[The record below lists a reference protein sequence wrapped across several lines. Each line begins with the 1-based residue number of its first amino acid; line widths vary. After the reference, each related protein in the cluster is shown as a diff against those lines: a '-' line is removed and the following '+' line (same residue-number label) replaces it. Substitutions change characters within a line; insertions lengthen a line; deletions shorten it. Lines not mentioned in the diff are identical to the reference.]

1 MRTCVI
7 DVETWWS
14 TEHSLSKMNPM
25 VYCTHPETEIISL
38 AIKFDDYPTDVI
50 FGEDKI
56 KAALSKID
64 FTNTLVIG
72 HNLSGFDS
80 MILAWRLGVKPK
92 LWGCT
97 LAMARPIHEITVGK
111 SLAKL
116 VEHYG
121 IGIKDNSALLNTKGR
136 HLADFTPEEVDAMR
150 TYNKADAE
158 QCYALFQKLKPHY
171 TAKELWHIDASIRQL
186 VEPVFELD
194 VNLLR
199 DTLRAERSQK
209 SAIVLDLAE
218 KLGINVEGD
227 IGAVE
232 EVVTA
237 QLASAPKFTLLLNKL
252 GVEVPTKPSPTNPN
266 QRIPA
271 IAKSD
276 SSFLKLLEHPDDAV
290 ANAARARLAIKST
303 LLETRIMAFAEA
315 SKAADGKL
323 PIPINYCGAT
333 VSGRDSGWSYNPQN
347 LPRVLP
353 GSPKLTDALRNS
365 MKAPAGSKVV
375 VADLSGIELRVNM
388 FLWKVPYAMALFAA
402 DPEKADLYKTL
413 ASEVLG
419 VPYDEIVKMQR
430 QAGKAMHLG
439 CGFGLGNPEKY
450 VAVAKTMAQIVVS
463 LEDAVLHIA
472 GYRQKHPEIVEGW
485 KECGRSIADI
495 ASGIERAIDPWG
507 LCWTC
512 KEGIRLPS
520 GRLIRYPDLR
530 QEYDGTWP
538 DGRPKQTWKYGSGRN
553 TAYLTGPKVD
563 ENCIAEG
570 TQVLT
575 DSGWVSI
582 EEITKSHRVHDG
594 VSFVR
599 HDGLVCKSVQS
610 CVSID
615 GVYMTPDHEV
625 LTNDGWKIAEQVEE
639 PFRPDLRGVNCVE
652 PGGVERTPRK
662 LEIPV
667 RVREAD
673 GESRSRRYGGSEARR
688 NPQLRVHDAST
699 NQQGEPR
706 TRDEQAPSLCRL
718 PEHDRPLQT
727 AIASGMEKLRSA
739 WDYCVRPLEV
749 GVRVLLGRYGP
760 VVPARVG
767 FGPQGQQRA
776 VLLRELP
783 VGISTRQHNEQT
795 QHRQSDGHTGTEPCD
810 RNRKDHS
817 VQQVESR
824 LAPRVTDRSTR
835 LQKPVYDVLNCGP
848 RHRFVVRGAE
858 GAFIVHNCVQALARD
873 VLKDYKVQV
882 FQLTGRRSALDV
894 HDELVYVVPEQSA
907 QEHLDFVQSI
917 MRQPPKWWP
926 ELITWSEGDIAQSYG
941 AAK

>member
-50 FGEDKI
+50 FGEGKI

-121 IGIKDNSALLNTKGR
+121 IGVKDNSALLNTKGR

-303 LLETRIMAFAEA
+303 LLETRITAFAEA
-315 SKAADGKL
+315 SKAAGGKL

-333 VSGRDSGWSYNPQN
+333 TTGRDSGWSYNPQN
-347 LPRVLP
+347 LPRVLQ
-353 GSPKLTDALRNS
+353 GVPKLTDSLRNS
-365 MKAPAGSKVV
+365 MKAPAGHKVV

-388 FLWKVPYAMALFAA
+388 FLWKVPYAMELFAA

-419 VPYDEIVKMQR
+419 VAIEDIVKMQR

-439 CGFGLGNPEKY
+439 CFTEDTNVLTSNGCKRIVDVKGTDLVWDGESWVRHSGLIYQGKKSVASFKGVSATLDHEILTERGWAAWGEVCTNNRLYQSALSLATSPSSNGNYGATQSGASATTQSSSATAVGLDLLTSTTYSKGQQRGAIHALNKPPASGSNGIGSMQTSFQMTRIGLACSIACRLLLVGATATQKALQITVTEASQLIRHGVKIALSSFGTSSPSMVGINQNSKWTAPITIKGTPPATYGSSTGPETQRTAEQSKASNGASLNSNAKTPVYDLLNCGPNNRFTVLTDDGPIIVHNCGFGLGSPEKY

-495 ASGIERAIDPWG
+495 ANGIERAIDPWG

-563 ENCIAEG
+563 ENI
-570 TQVLT
+570 
-575 DSGWVSI
+575 
-582 EEITKSHRVHDG
+582 
-594 VSFVR
+594 
-599 HDGLVCKSVQS
+599 
-610 CVSID
+610 
-615 GVYMTPDHEV
+615 
-625 LTNDGWKIAEQVEE
+625 
-639 PFRPDLRGVNCVE
+639 
-652 PGGVERTPRK
+652 
-662 LEIPV
+662 
-667 RVREAD
+667 
-673 GESRSRRYGGSEARR
+673 
-688 NPQLRVHDAST
+688 
-699 NQQGEPR
+699 
-706 TRDEQAPSLCRL
+706 
-718 PEHDRPLQT
+718 
-727 AIASGMEKLRSA
+727 
-739 WDYCVRPLEV
+739 
-749 GVRVLLGRYGP
+749 
-760 VVPARVG
+760 
-767 FGPQGQQRA
+767 
-776 VLLRELP
+776 
-783 VGISTRQHNEQT
+783 
-795 QHRQSDGHTGTEPCD
+795 
-810 RNRKDHS
+810 
-817 VQQVESR
+817 
-824 LAPRVTDRSTR
+824 
-835 LQKPVYDVLNCGP
+835 
-848 RHRFVVRGAE
+848 
-858 GAFIVHNCVQALARD
+858 VQALARD

-907 QEHLDFVQSI
+907 QEHLDIVQSI

-926 ELITWSEGDIAQSYG
+926 ELVTWSEGSYDDTYG

>member
-1 MRTCVI
+1 MRTCVT

-171 TAKELWHIDASIRQL
+171 TAKEMWHIDASIRQL

-218 KLGINVEGD
+218 KMGINVEGD

-303 LLETRIMAFAEA
+303 LLETRITAFAEA
-315 SKAADGKL
+315 SKAAGGKL

-347 LPRVLP
+347 LPRVLQ
-353 GSPKLTDALRNS
+353 GVPKLTDALRNS
-365 MKAPAGSKVV
+365 MKAPAGHKVV

-388 FLWKVPYAMALFAA
+388 FLWKVPYAMELFAA

-439 CGFGLGNPEKY
+439 CFTEDTNVVTSNGCKRIVDVKGTDLVWDGESWVRHSGLIYQGKKSVASFKGVSATLDHEILTERGWAAWGEVCTNNRLYQSALSLATSPSSMVGINQNSKWTAPITIKGTPPATYGSSTGPETQRTAEQSKASNGASLNSNAKTPVYDLLNCGPNNRFTVLTDDGPIVVHNCGFGLGSPEKY

-495 ASGIERAIDPWG
+495 ANGIERAIDPWG

-563 ENCIAEG
+563 ENI
-570 TQVLT
+570 
-575 DSGWVSI
+575 
-582 EEITKSHRVHDG
+582 
-594 VSFVR
+594 
-599 HDGLVCKSVQS
+599 
-610 CVSID
+610 
-615 GVYMTPDHEV
+615 
-625 LTNDGWKIAEQVEE
+625 
-639 PFRPDLRGVNCVE
+639 
-652 PGGVERTPRK
+652 
-662 LEIPV
+662 
-667 RVREAD
+667 
-673 GESRSRRYGGSEARR
+673 
-688 NPQLRVHDAST
+688 
-699 NQQGEPR
+699 
-706 TRDEQAPSLCRL
+706 
-718 PEHDRPLQT
+718 
-727 AIASGMEKLRSA
+727 
-739 WDYCVRPLEV
+739 
-749 GVRVLLGRYGP
+749 
-760 VVPARVG
+760 
-767 FGPQGQQRA
+767 
-776 VLLRELP
+776 
-783 VGISTRQHNEQT
+783 
-795 QHRQSDGHTGTEPCD
+795 
-810 RNRKDHS
+810 
-817 VQQVESR
+817 
-824 LAPRVTDRSTR
+824 
-835 LQKPVYDVLNCGP
+835 
-848 RHRFVVRGAE
+848 
-858 GAFIVHNCVQALARD
+858 VQALARD

-926 ELITWSEGDIAQSYG
+926 ELVTWSEGSYDDTYG